1 MWTGA
6 TGKEYERG
14 NNCNASNPAVGEFVD
29 AEMAPRRA
37 AGSPAGLAL
46 PLHVRAGRA
55 SLADLDRLYRSL
67 STRLGINFKGKY
79 KFCIKDLRS
88 L

>member
-1 MWTGA
+1 MQAIRPSESSSTPKWRLA
-6 TGKEYERG
+6 ER
-14 NNCNASNPAVGEFVD
+14 PAHRPALRFHRIFV
-29 AEMAPRRA
+29 
-37 AGSPAGLAL
+37 PAC
-46 PLHVRAGRA
+46 A